1 MKRFIKDGMQIKLIQ
16 ENESDKTI
24 NNTIHDIRNLT
35 DTSNQINFN
44 ENNQI
49 KDKDKLLLDLSSK
62 LPKFCSKFDSCNAPL
77 CPLDPLISE
86 RYADKNDDRCSMA
99 KATRHKYWL
108 SMPSEFQQYLPYQ
121 GYFKAEYNR
130 IQEGKRRWGSLSQE
144 ERDRIIARGREA
156 LKRRLEK

>member
-1 MKRFIKDGMQIKLIQ
+1 MKRIEDNVLTQRD
-16 ENESDKTI
+16 ETDKTT
-24 NNTIHDIRNLT
+24 NNTISYVKDFT

-99 KATRHKYWL
+99 RPTRHGYWVK
-108 SMPSEFQQYLPYQ
+108 MPPEFQQYLPYQ
-121 GYFKAEYNR
+121 GYFKSEYNR
-130 IQEGKRRWGSLSQE
+130 IQEGKKRWSSLSQE
-144 ERDRIIARGREA
+144 EKDKIIARGREA
-156 LKRRLEK
+156 LKRRFER

>member
-1 MKRFIKDGMQIKLIQ
+1 MKRSIKNGAQTELIQ
-16 ENESDKTI
+16 GNEIGKTI
-24 NNTIHDIRNLT
+24 NNAIPYVKDFT
-35 DTSNQINFN
+35 DTSNQTKFN

-62 LPKFCSKFDSCNAPL
+62 LPKFCSKFDFCNAPL
-77 CPLDPLISE
+77 CPLDLFISE

-108 SMPSEFQQYLPYQ
+108 NMPPEFQQYLPYQ

-144 ERDRIIARGREA
+144 ERDKIIARGREA
-156 LKRRLEK
+156 LRRRFER